1 MQSVGTR
8 LLEARIKKGYTLEDI
23 NARTRISLK
32 NLNAIESDDL
42 SRISSPFTY
51 RSFVKQVADTLGT
64 DFSALAPDVQAASS
78 TMPEP
83 LVPGQEEELFV
94 RPHQFQQVK
103 PKRNFSWVS
112 RTISIVIIVAAISGF
127 LIWRHGGIQAAKLP
141 SVTLPASSRVASP
154 DQDPTE
160 PIRTEQIAPPPMLT
174 PVVNK
179 VEQPQGPAVQQLSP
193 PPTTPDTSAA
203 RVQPELEI
211 SAPIHIE
218 LSAVERAW
226 LSISADGKTTYTGVL
241 DPSQTKV
248 LEGRDSA
255 RIRTANAGAVNI
267 VFNGRSLGPL
277 GRRGQSRTF
286 VFTRKGYEV
295 VRGASNVGLTHP
307 APNGE

>member
-8 LLEARIKKGYTLEDI
+8 LREARIKKGYTLEDI

-51 RSFVKQVADTLGT
+51 RSFVKQVADTLGA
-64 DFSALAPDVQAASS
+64 DFSTLAPDVQAASS

-112 RTISIVIIVAAISGF
+112 RTISIVVIVAAISGF
-127 LIWRHGGIQAAKLP
+127 LIWRNGGIQAAKLP
-141 SVTLPASSRVASP
+141 SLTLPASSRLASP

-160 PIRTEQIAPPPMLT
+160 PIRTEQIAPQPMLT

-179 VEQPQGPAVQQLSP
+179 VSQQASGLQQLSP
-193 PPTTPDTSAA
+193 PPATSETA
-203 RVQPELEI
+203 RFQPELDTN
-211 SAPIHIE
+211 APIRIE
-218 LSAVERAW
+218 LSAVERTW

-241 DPSQTKV
+241 DPTQTKV

-255 RIRTANAGAVNI
+255 RIRTANAGGVNV
-267 VFNGRSLGPL
+267 VFNGRSLGSL

-286 VFTRKGYEV
+286 VFTKKGYEV
-295 VRGASNVGLTHP
+295 VRGASNVTHA
-307 APNGE
+307 APSGE

>member
-8 LLEARIKKGYTLEDI
+8 LREARIKKGYTLEDI

-51 RSFVKQVADTLGT
+51 RSFVKQVAETLGA
-64 DFSALAPDVQAASS
+64 DFSTLAPDVQAASS
-78 TMPEP
+78 TMPDP

-103 PKRNFSWVS
+103 PKRNLSWVS
-112 RTISIVIIVAAISGF
+112 RTISVVIIVAAISGF
-127 LIWRHGGIQAAKLP
+127 LIWRNGGIQAAKLP

-160 PIRTEQIAPPPMLT
+160 PIRTEQIAPQPMLT

-179 VEQPQGPAVQQLSP
+179 VEQQASGIQQLSP
-193 PPTTPDTSAA
+193 PPATPETPAV
-203 RVQPELEI
+203 RMQPELDTN
-211 SAPIHIE
+211 APIHIE

-241 DPSQTKV
+241 DPAETKV

-255 RIRTANAGAVNI
+255 RIRTANAGGVNI

-295 VRGASNVGLTHP
+295 VRGASNAGATRATP
-307 APNGE
+307 SGE

>member
-8 LLEARIKKGYTLEDI
+8 LREARIKKGYTLEDI

-64 DFSALAPDVQAASS
+64 DFSTLAPDVQAASS

-103 PKRNFSWVS
+103 PKRNLSWVS
-112 RTISIVIIVAAISGF
+112 RTISIVVIVAAISGF
-127 LIWRHGGIQAAKLP
+127 LIWRNGGIQAAKLP
-141 SVTLPASSRVASP
+141 SVTLPASSRAASP

-160 PIRTEQIAPPPMLT
+160 PIRTEQIAPQSILT

-179 VEQPQGPAVQQLSP
+179 VGQEAGGVQPISP
-193 PPTTPDTSAA
+193 PLAHSETAAA
-203 RVQPELEI
+203 RMQPELETT
-211 SAPIHIE
+211 APIHIE
-218 LSAVERAW
+218 LSAIQRTW

-241 DPSQTKV
+241 DASQTKV

-255 RIRTANAGAVNI
+255 RIRTANAGGVNI

-277 GRRGQSRTF
+277 GRRGQARTF
-286 VFTRKGYEV
+286 VFTKQGYEV
-295 VRGASNVGLTHP
+295 VRGASNRAIPT
-307 APNGE
+307 GE